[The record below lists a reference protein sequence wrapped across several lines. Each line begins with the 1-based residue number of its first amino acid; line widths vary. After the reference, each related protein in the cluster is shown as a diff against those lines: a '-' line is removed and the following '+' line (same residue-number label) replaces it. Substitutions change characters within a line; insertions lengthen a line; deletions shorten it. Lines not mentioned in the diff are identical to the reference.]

1 MTSTIE
7 AMRVGFDTNIL
18 IYAEGFND
26 QPRGSRARQILA
38 ALGEDRIVLPSQV
51 IGELFNALT
60 RKLGVPRGR
69 AREIC
74 LEWRSPTSFRLVD
87 AACWDGALALAATH
101 RLQFWDA
108 LILVTAAE
116 AGCALLLSED
126 MQDGFVYR
134 GVTVANPFAD
144 PLHPLLA
151 DALRHGRR

>member
-1 MTSTIE
+1 MQ
-7 AMRVGFDTNIL
+7 VGFDTNIL

-26 QPRGSRARQILA
+26 QPRVAQARQIRK

-60 RKLGVPRGR
+60 RKLGVPRAR
-69 AREIC
+69 AKDIC
-74 LEWRSPTSFRLVD
+74 LEWRATAGFRLVD
-87 AACWDGALALAATH
+87 AACWDGALELAANH
-101 RLQFWDA
+101 SLQFWDA

-126 MQDGFVYR
+126 MQDGFVHR
-134 GVTVANPFAD
+134 GVTVANPFAE

-151 DALRHGRR
+151 DALRQRD

>member
-1 MTSTIE
+1 MTE
-7 AMRVGFDTNIL
+7 AMRVGFDTNIM

-26 QPRGSRARQILA
+26 QPRVARARQIRGV
-38 ALGEDRIVLPSQV
+38 LGEDRIVLPSQV

-69 AREIC
+69 ARDIC
-74 LEWRSPTSFRLVD
+74 LEWRSTTSFRLVD
-87 AACWDGALALAATH
+87 AACWDGALALAAAH
-101 RLQFWDA
+101 GLQFWDA

-126 MQDGFVYR
+126 MQDGFVHR
-134 GVTVANPFAD
+134 GVTVANPFAE

-151 DALRHGRR
+151 DALRHSG

>member
-26 QPRGSRARQILA
+26 RPRVARARQIRG

-60 RKLGVPRGR
+60 RKLGVPRSR
-69 AREIC
+69 ARDIC
-74 LEWRSPTSFRLVD
+74 LEWCSTTSFRLVD
-87 AACWDGALALAATH
+87 AACWDGALTLAATH
-101 RLQFWDA
+101 GLQFWDA
-108 LILVTAAE
+108 LILATAAE

-126 MQDGFVYR
+126 MQDGFVHR
-134 GVTVANPFAD
+134 GVTIANPFAD
-144 PLHPLLA
+144 PLHPLLV
-151 DALRHGRR
+151 DALRHRG